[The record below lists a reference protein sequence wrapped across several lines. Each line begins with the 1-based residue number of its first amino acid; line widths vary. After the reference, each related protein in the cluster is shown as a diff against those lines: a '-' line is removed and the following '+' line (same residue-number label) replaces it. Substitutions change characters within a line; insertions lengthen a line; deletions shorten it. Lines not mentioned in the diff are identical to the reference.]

1 MADLPP
7 VPGRW
12 PGPSQPAGLNVLV
25 AAAAT
30 GVVTAVCVPLDRPG
44 IGWIGTGLAAVGA
57 LAAVARS
64 WDVRRL
70 VWTLVAL
77 ALLAVGA
84 IRAAGWLFALCVP
97 AAGVTGALALT
108 TGSSLRGMV
117 AGVAAVPVAV
127 ARAVPWAAR
136 ALLPTAR
143 RVTRGTAPARV
154 LVVGAI
160 SVGLLCVFGALFASA
175 DAAFADLL
183 GKLTPPAD
191 AEQVTPRL
199 FLFTVGLLGLL
210 GAAYLLAAPP
220 DLARLAAPAP
230 RRVRRWEWAVPVA
243 ALDLLFAAFVLVQL
257 TVLFGGARHVLG
269 DDGPDYADYA
279 RSGFWQLLTVTV
291 LTLPVLGVAARWAPR
306 TQRTDRL
313 LIRVLLGALAALTL
327 VIVASALYRMHLY
340 EQAYGFTRLRILVS
354 ACELW
359 LGLVFAMVLVAGI
372 RLRAGW
378 LAQAVAASAAASLLG
393 LALLNPDQFIADRNI
408 DRYHRINRIDV
419 YYLSRLSADAAP
431 ALDRLPAPLRACA
444 LSRIAEDLAASPDDW
459 RSANLGR
466 ARARDVIADQPP
478 RPNWDECARW

>member
-1 MADLPP
+1 M
-7 VPGRW
+7 
-12 PGPSQPAGLNVLV
+12 
-25 AAAAT
+25 
-30 GVVTAVCVPLDRPG
+30 
-44 IGWIGTGLAAVGA
+44 
-57 LAAVARS
+57 
-64 WDVRRL
+64 
-70 VWTLVAL
+70 
-77 ALLAVGA
+77 
-84 IRAAGWLFALCVP
+84 
-97 AAGVTGALALT
+97 
-108 TGSSLRGMV
+108 
-117 AGVAAVPVAV
+117 
-127 ARAVPWAAR
+127 
-136 ALLPTAR
+136 
-143 RVTRGTAPARV
+143 
-154 LVVGAI
+154 
-160 SVGLLCVFGALFASA
+160 
-175 DAAFADLL
+175 
-183 GKLTPPAD
+183 
-191 AEQVTPRL
+191 
-199 FLFTVGLLGLL
+199 
-210 GAAYLLAAPP
+210 
-220 DLARLAAPAP
+220 
-230 RRVRRWEWAVPVA
+230 PVA

-291 LTLPVLGVAARWAPR
+291 LTLPVLAAAARWAPR
-306 TQRTDRL
+306 THRTDRL

-466 ARARDVIADQPP
+466 ARAREVIADRPP

>member
-1 MADLPP
+1 
-7 VPGRW
+7 
-12 PGPSQPAGLNVLV
+12 
-25 AAAAT
+25 
-30 GVVTAVCVPLDRPG
+30 
-44 IGWIGTGLAAVGA
+44 
-57 LAAVARS
+57 
-64 WDVRRL
+64 
-70 VWTLVAL
+70 
-77 ALLAVGA
+77 
-84 IRAAGWLFALCVP
+84 
-97 AAGVTGALALT
+97 
-108 TGSSLRGMV
+108 
-117 AGVAAVPVAV
+117 
-127 ARAVPWAAR
+127 
-136 ALLPTAR
+136 
-143 RVTRGTAPARV
+143 
-154 LVVGAI
+154 
-160 SVGLLCVFGALFASA
+160 VGLLWVFGALFASA

-230 RRVRRWEWAVPVA
+230 RSVRRWEWAVPVA

-257 TVLFGGARHVLG
+257 AVLFGGARHVLG

-408 DRYHRINRIDV
+408 DRYQRINRIDV

-466 ARARDVIADQPP
+466 ARAREVIADRPP